1 MLTPS
6 YQLTIY
12 KLKAI
17 EMRNINLPK
26 IKGNISEALKVL
38 DA

>member
-12 KLKAI
+12 KLRAI
-17 EMRNINLPK
+17 EIRNKNLPK
-26 IKGNISEALKVL
+26 IKGNIGEALKVL

>member
-12 KLKAI
+12 KERAI
-17 EMRNINLPK
+17 EKRKNNLPK
-26 IKGNISEALKVL
+26 TKSNIGEALKVL